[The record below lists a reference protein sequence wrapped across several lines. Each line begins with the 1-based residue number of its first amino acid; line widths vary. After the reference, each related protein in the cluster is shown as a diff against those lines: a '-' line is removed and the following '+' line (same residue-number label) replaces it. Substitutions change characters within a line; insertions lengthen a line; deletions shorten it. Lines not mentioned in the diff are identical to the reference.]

1 MGRRRR
7 VKLVVMARTFVL
19 IIGLAASVFTGRV
32 FAAAPAVVTAA
43 GDIAQCVGI
52 PAARSGAERTARLIE
67 KFPGIVLALGDL
79 AYGDGLQSEYE
90 ACYEPTWGRFKARTN
105 PVPGNHDY
113 LDPKLYYHRY
123 FGARVGAFGK
133 GFYSFDYGDWH
144 FIALNSNLKPPAS
157 LEQLAWVRADLAA
170 NTRLCTLAYWHHPR
184 FSSGDHGND
193 PRLRDLWAL
202 LDTEG
207 VDIVLSGHDH
217 DYERLAPQDADGNAD
232 AHGIRSFVVG
242 TGGAA
247 LRPFAR
253 ILPTSEYRDATSLGV
268 LKLELY
274 NDRYVWEFITANGA
288 SRDRGSAQCYR

>member
-1 MGRRRR
+1 MPPRPP
-7 VKLVVMARTFVL
+7 FV
-19 IIGLAASVFTGRV
+19 IIGIVSLSVMTAA
-32 FAAAPAVVTAA
+32 FAAAPPAVAPAVVTAA
-43 GDIAQCVGI
+43 GDIAQCGVL
-52 PAARSGAERTARLIE
+52 PPARSGAERTARLIE

-90 ACYEPTWGRFKARTN
+90 SCYAPTWGRFKARTF

-133 GFYSFDYGDWH
+133 GFYSFDFGGWH

-157 LEQLAWVRADLAA
+157 LEQMAWARADLAA
-170 NTRLCTLAYWHHPR
+170 NRSLCTLAYWHHPR

-193 PRLRDLWAL
+193 ARLRDLWTL
-202 LDTEG
+202 LDAEG
-207 VDIVLSGHDH
+207 VDVVLSGHDH
-217 DYERLAPQDADGNAD
+217 DYERLAPQDADGHAD
-232 AHGIRSFVVG
+232 AQGIRSFVVG

-253 ILPTSEYRDATSLGV
+253 PLPTSEHRDASTLGV

-274 NDRYVWEFITANGA
+274 NDRYVWEFIAVNGI
-288 SRDRGSAQCYR
+288 SRDRGRAECHR